1 MNKYDLTNFPSHD
14 HNLSNLSLFRFR
26 TFPRI
31 DNGQRTNER
40 IFHDDKAFYFHTW
53 SRIGGSIVLS
63 VIRMHGEGR
72 AVFRPLIAA
81 DKESPSVKYSCDLAR
96 VKITRSLS
104 W

>member
-1 MNKYDLTNFPSHD
+1 MDKYVVTNFPSHD

-26 TFPRI
+26 TFPRT
-31 DNGQRTNER
+31 DNGQRTNEYFTMTKR
-40 IFHDDKAFYFHTW
+40 FIFIRGAQ
-53 SRIGGSIVLS
+53 SVGGSIVLS
-63 VIRMHGEGR
+63 VIRMPGKGR
-72 AVFRPLIAA
+72 AVFRPLIVA